1 MKSASVLCIRI
12 HYFVCV
18 CVCVCDLNTV
28 CKVFLLW
35 LLDKTELVIASIIT
49 STDYTL
55 EVPDI
60 YSSHAFKIM
69 LR

>member
-1 MKSASVLCIRI
+1 MNEECLSIVYSYTL
-12 HYFVCV
+12 F